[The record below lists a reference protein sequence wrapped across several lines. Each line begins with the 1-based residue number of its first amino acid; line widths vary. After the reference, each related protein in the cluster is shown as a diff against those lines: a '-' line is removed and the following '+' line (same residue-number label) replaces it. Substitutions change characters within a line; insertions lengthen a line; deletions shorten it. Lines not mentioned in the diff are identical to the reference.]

1 MNVWA
6 ELEDLGVRFVSLTES
21 IDFGTPTGKVMY
33 TIISA
38 MAEFERDR
46 MRERVHLGLDRA
58 RREGKTLGRPP
69 TLPVAEIRKRRKRGT
84 SAAKIARDLNVSRA
98 SVYRVL

>member
-1 MNVWA
+1 
-6 ELEDLGVRFVSLTES
+6 
-21 IDFGTPTGKVMY
+21 MY

-46 MRERVHLGLDRA
+46 IRERVHLGLERA

-69 TLPVAEIRKRRKRGT
+69 TLPTTEIRKRRKRGVP
-84 SAAKIARDLNVSRA
+84 AAKIARS
-98 SVYRVL
+98 SVYRVCEDESAESR